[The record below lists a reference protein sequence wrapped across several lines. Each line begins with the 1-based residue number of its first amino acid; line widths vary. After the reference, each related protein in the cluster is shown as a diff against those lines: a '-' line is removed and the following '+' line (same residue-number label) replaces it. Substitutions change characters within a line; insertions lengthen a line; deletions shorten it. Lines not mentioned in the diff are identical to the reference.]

1 MAGKEQK
8 MSDGH
13 TGGFNTGIKV
23 ARGEITFVLG
33 YLVEGEE
40 ASFWLHV
47 KLPPPRSEGESGIA
61 EALKRLGFKHFNHCG
76 LVSGECYYMNLR
88 GREPIRPRAGIPV
101 EALFDKLI
109 KELPGIINNPIAA
122 DKVSE
127 SLGIMLRAS
136 PGSD

>member
-1 MAGKEQK
+1 

-13 TGGFNTGIKV
+13 TGGFSTGIKV
-23 ARGEITFVLG
+23 VRGETTFVLG

-47 KLPPPRSEGESGIA
+47 KPPPPRSEGESNVA
-61 EALKRLGFKHFNHCG
+61 EALMRLGFKHFNHCG
-76 LVSGECYYMNLR
+76 LVGGECYYMNLR
-88 GREPIRPRAGIPV
+88 GREPVRRRAGVPV

-109 KELPGIINNPIAA
+109 KELPVIINNPSAA
-122 DKVSE
+122 EKVGE

-136 PGSD
+136 QGPD